1 MVAAAADLTS
11 AEEISAAFSETERKP
26 TGTRDDPLA
35 EFRGLLPYSFARVL
49 IRRWGVSRE
58 PAGVAKGS

>member
-1 MVAAAADLTS
+1 MAAAAADLTS
-11 AEEISAAFSETERKP
+11 AEESSAAFSETKRK
-26 TGTRDDPLA
+26 TIGTRDDRLA